1 MFKMI
6 DTLSSLYFFTSPLY
20 EFTPYDLIE
29 PFETDEQEAFLY
41 LGNEVR
47 RGRMLESTL
56 KLGFCYGTS
65 LID

>member
-41 LGNEVR
+41 LGMRSEEGGCWNQ
-47 RGRMLESTL
+47 L
-56 KLGFCYGTS
+56 
-65 LID
+65 